1 MNTNANDLVQKLW
14 NLCSLLRED
23 GVTYHQYVA
32 ELAFVLF
39 LKMEKETEKEAPNRE
54 VRLPEGYRW
63 DDLARRD
70 GMEQLRFYREL
81 LLYLGTHGSPLVQDI
96 YANASTSLRHP
107 KNLNALVKAL
117 DTLDWYGGNRE
128 NLGDLYEGL
137 LEKNATEVKSGAG
150 QYFTPRPL
158 VDAIIAI
165 VKPQP
170 GETVQDPAA
179 GTGGF
184 LIAADRYVRAQTDN
198 YFDLTE
204 KQQEFQLRK
213 AFYGVELVPE
223 TRRLALMNMALRGL
237 QSKMILGDTLSPVG
251 RDLPRADIIITNPP
265 FGTKKGGGKP
275 ERDDFTFPTSN
286 KQLAFL
292 EHVYRGLKPG
302 GRAAIVVPDN
312 VLFEENVGQDIR
324 ADLMD
329 KCDLHTVLRLPTGI
343 FYAQGVKTNV
353 LFFTRGLT
361 DKGNTKAIWFYDMR
375 TNAPAYGKRT
385 PFLREHFADFEK
397 AFGADAFGK
406 SRRKD
411 QGAEGRFR
419 KFTREEIK
427 TRGDNLDVLWL
438 KDEGQGNG
446 DALPAPEVIAAEI
459 RGQLQAAVAELDAL
473 SILLDTKEPQA

>member
-39 LKMEKETEKEAPNRE
+39 LKMAKETKRE
-54 VRLPEGYRW
+54 EQLPEGYRW
-63 DDLARRD
+63 DDLARRE

-81 LLYLGTHGSPLVQDI
+81 LLHLGTRGSTRVQDI
-96 YANASTSLRHP
+96 YANASTSLRQP

-117 DTLDWYGGNRE
+117 DALDWYGVDRE

-158 VDAIIAI
+158 VDAIVSV

-198 YFDLTE
+198 YFDLADP
-204 KQQEFQLRK
+204 KLQEFQRRK

-223 TRRLALMNMALRGL
+223 ARRLALMNMALHGL
-237 QSKMILGDTLSPVG
+237 EGELFLGDTLSPVG
-251 RDLPRADIIITNPP
+251 RDLPKADIIITNPP

-312 VLFEENVGQDIR
+312 VLFEENVGQEIR

-353 LFFTRGLT
+353 LFFTRGQI

-375 TNAPAYGKRT
+375 TNAPAFGKRT

-397 AFGADAFGK
+397 AFGDDAHGK

-411 QGAEGRFR
+411 KGAEGRFR
-419 KFTREEIK
+419 KFTREEI
-427 TRGDNLDVLWL
+427 RARGGDNLDVLWL
-438 KDEGQGNG
+438 KDEGLGST
-446 DALPAPEVIAAEI
+446 DALPKPEVIVAEI
-459 RGQLQAAVAELDAL
+459 REQLQIALDELQALDAVL
-473 SILLDTKEPQA
+473 RAGERKS

>member
-1 MNTNANDLVQKLW
+1 MNTNANELVQKLW

-39 LKMEKETEKEAPNRE
+39 LKMAKETKREAQ
-54 VRLPEGYRW
+54 LPKGYRW
-63 DDLARRD
+63 DDLARRE
-70 GMEQLRFYREL
+70 GMEQLLFYREL
-81 LLYLGTHGSPLVQDI
+81 LLHLGTHGSNRVQDI

-117 DTLDWYGGNRE
+117 DALDWYGVDRE

-158 VDAIIAI
+158 VDAIVSV

-204 KQQEFQLRK
+204 KQQEFQRKK
-213 AFYGVELVPE
+213 AFHGVELVPE
-223 TRRLALMNMALRGL
+223 TRRLALMNMALHDLDGEL
-237 QSKMILGDTLSPVG
+237 ILGDTLSPVG
-251 RDLPRADIIITNPP
+251 RDLPKADIIITNPP

-312 VLFEENVGQDIR
+312 VLFEGIVGQEIR
-324 ADLMD
+324 ADLMS

-353 LFFTRGLT
+353 LFFTRGQA
-361 DKGNTKAIWFYDMR
+361 DKGNTNAIWFYDMR

-397 AFGADAFGK
+397 AFGEDSYGK

-411 QGAEGRFR
+411 QGGEGRLR

-427 TRGDNLDVLWL
+427 ARGDNLDVLWL
-438 KDEGQGNG
+438 KDEGLGG
-446 DALPAPEVIAAEI
+446 TDDLPEPEVIVAQLREHLRVAFMEIDALESVLSVDAAE
-459 RGQLQAAVAELDAL
+459 A
-473 SILLDTKEPQA
+473 K